1 MNINLLLLIFLIP
14 IISFSQNELEGRYYI
29 PDLSG
34 DTYEYLNFDKVG
46 NFEYAKGGHL
56 GEEQPSKGKYEFS
69 DQLLIL
75 NFNNSQ
81 SKKIGYHQSE
91 IWRNNKDSIR
101 VKIKVMDYDKNP
113 LEHVFVSEINNSK
126 RKRTNNKG
134 FAELMFPKEN
144 SFQDL
149 IITWV
154 GFEHYDLEIDKNYN
168 YNIKVYLTPDLQQ
181 IPIRDQTDTI
191 RIKEFEKT
199 YFITEKNIIW
209 EKSE

>member
-1 MNINLLLLIFLIP
+1 MKNYLQALIFLIP
-14 IISFSQNELEGRYYI
+14 IISFSQDELEGRYYK

-34 DTYEYLNFDKVG
+34 DTYEYLDFDKDG

-56 GEEQPSKGKYEFS
+56 GEAQPSKGKYELS

-81 SKKIGYHQSE
+81 SKKIGYHQTE
-91 IWRNNKDSIR
+91 IWRNNKDSIS

-113 LEHVFVSEINNSK
+113 LEHVFISGMNNSK
-126 RKRTNNKG
+126 RKRTNNRG
-134 FAELMFPKEN
+134 VAELKFYKEN
-144 SFQDL
+144 SAQNL

-168 YNIKVYLTPDLQQ
+168 YNIKVYLTPNLQQ
-181 IPIRDQTDTI
+181 IPIRDQIDTL
-191 RIKEFEKT
+191 RIKEFEKV
-199 YFITEKNIIW
+199 YFRTEKNIIW
-209 EKSE
+209 EKWE